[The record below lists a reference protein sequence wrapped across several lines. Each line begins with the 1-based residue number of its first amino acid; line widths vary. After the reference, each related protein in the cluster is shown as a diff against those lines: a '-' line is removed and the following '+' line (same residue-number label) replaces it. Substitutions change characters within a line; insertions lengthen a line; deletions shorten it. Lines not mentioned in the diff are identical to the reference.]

1 MAITKI
7 IKLRK
12 SVLNSIRYITDSK
25 KTQGEYYVSSFNC
38 GVHTADLEFELTASM
53 GTGEGSIKALHLIQS
68 FVPGEVDPATAHE
81 IGRQLVMEFTRASH
95 EFVLATHIDKDHI
108 HNHAVINNVSF
119 VDHHKFRQPPG
130 TLDRL
135 QSISDRLCAMHGLY
149 VMDDPQNQSD
159 TYPKEQHYPLTHRK
173 ILKDKIDALIP
184 GVTSID
190 ELFDKLANDGYDIKG
205 SFPSYSFK
213 SESAKLYTNISDLG
227 ERYTT
232 DALISR
238 IGVSLPD
245 SAENPGILKDLSD
258 RLQMIKEG
266 KKKDTV
272 SPALIK
278 RLTVAYDFLS
288 SHCITTM
295 SELKK
300 TKESLTESVKDKH
313 DRIHEMEKEIDRLK
327 SICEH
332 LKRKEQLNNI
342 YASYL
347 RSGRDQT
354 FRDAHLK
361 EIKLFEA
368 SCIFLLDM
376 NVDPT
381 VRYSESFERLG
392 ELIKTKDSHI
402 ESYRMDVDDLK
413 QLKSASKNI
422 SLFLSQKTDK
432 KNKDISRDIQ

>member
-12 SVLNSIRYITDSK
+12 SVLNSINYIVNRE

-53 GTGEGSIKALHLIQS
+53 GSGTGSIKALHLMQS

-81 IGRQLVMEFTRASH
+81 IGRQLVMEFTRGSH
-95 EFVLATHIDKDHI
+95 EFVLATHIDKEHI
-108 HNHAVINNVSF
+108 HNHAVINSVSF
-119 VDHHKFRQPPG
+119 LDHPKLKQPPG

-149 VMDDPQNQSD
+149 VMYDPLDHDDQPQKHF
-159 TYPKEQHYPLTHRK
+159 YPITHRK
-173 ILKDKIDALIP
+173 TLKDKIDALIP
-184 GVTSID
+184 EVSSIS
-190 ELFDKLANDGYDIKG
+190 ELIDRLSESGYDIKG
-205 SFPSYSFK
+205 SYPSFSFK
-213 SESAKLYTNISDLG
+213 SESATRFTDIKDLG
-227 ERYTT
+227 ERYTC
-232 DALISR
+232 DALTER
-238 IGVSLPD
+238 ITSY
-245 SAENPGILKDLSD
+245 AIQNRGILYDLSG
-258 RLQMIKEG
+258 RLKMIKENS
-266 KKKDTV
+266 KKDLI
-272 SPALIK
+272 SPSLVK
-278 RLTVAYDFLS
+278 RLNASYDFLDARS
-288 SHCITTM
+288 ITSM
-295 SELKK
+295 SQLKDI
-300 TKESLTESVKDKH
+300 KESLTVSVKDEH
-313 DRIHEMEKEIDRLK
+313 DKIHEMEKEIDRLK
-327 SICEH
+327 NICEH

-347 RSGRDQT
+347 RSGRDQA

-381 VRYSESFERLG
+381 VRYLESSDRLN
-392 ELIKTKDSHI
+392 ELIKKKDSCM
-402 ESYRMDVDDLK
+402 ESYRLNVSDLK

-422 SLFLSQKTDK
+422 SLFLSQNKTRKD
-432 KNKDISRDIQ
+432 KDIGRDIP